1 MIPQKKKSAEE
12 IAALREGMGLKKEM
26 PLPEPEPV
34 NTEIPVQ
41 ISSPSV
47 VVSPSREPK
56 QHHSLRKQDL
66 PLAPASALHRNTAL
80 PTQRTDLH
88 DIAQIRRREALAKLN
103 QPNSDPAAHLRNQTA
118 SRLLCVLT
126 YLLSMAAP
134 VTVFFQCSYFVPS
147 ALLMIASILVV
158 FIAWKKPRSCHH
170 AALNFIIIFLS
181 LVFGGL
187 HYAPL
192 FYVSP

>member
-12 IAALREGMGLKKEM
+12 IAALRKEMGLKKEM
-26 PLPEPEPV
+26 PLPLPKPV
-34 NTEIPVQ
+34 SAEIPLQ

-80 PTQRTDLH
+80 PTQRTDPNH
-88 DIAQIRRREALAKLN
+88 IAQIRKRKALAKLN
-103 QPNSDPAAHLRNQTA
+103 QSNSDPAAYLRKQTA
-118 SRLLCVLT
+118 SRLLCVSA
-126 YLLSMAAP
+126 YLLAIAAP
-134 VTVFFQCSYFVPS
+134 VTVFFQYSYFVPS
-147 ALLMIASILVV
+147 ALLMIASIFVA
-158 FIAWKKPRSCHH
+158 FIAWKKPRSRHH
-170 AALNFIIIFLS
+170 AALIFIIIFLS
-181 LVFGGL
+181 LAFGGL
-187 HYAPL
+187 HYAPF